1 MGDVKRLTCLVGGD
15 FSGYPQFL
23 KRYALDLKLSGYIET
38 LTDGR
43 IEVVAEGH
51 QVDLERFLHW
61 IKRGNPASHPKIL
74 DQQWSESTGLA
85 GYHLH

>member
-1 MGDVKRLTCLVGGD
+1 MKRLSCLVGGN

-23 KRYALDLKLSGYIET
+23 KRYALDLRLQGYIET
-38 LTDGR
+38 LQDGR

-51 QVDLERFLHW
+51 EKDLERFLHW
-61 IKRGNPASHPKIL
+61 IKRGNPASQPLIL
-74 DQQWSESTGLA
+74 DVQWSESTGLQ